1 MRVTIIEDEEILLD
15 ILKEKFSREHFEVS
29 VARDGEEAVPV
40 ISEAKPDV
48 ILLDLVLPQKS
59 GFQVLE
65 ELKADSELKRIPV
78 MVLTNLGQEEEMR
91 RALQLGAEDFII
103 KTQYPLNVIVEKVKN
118 KIKKI

>member
-15 ILKEKFSREHFEVS
+15 ILREKFSREKFEVS

-65 ELKADSELKRIPV
+65 ELKADSELKNIPV